1 MLLLQLACEN
11 WSLINLCR
19 SSGVATN
26 CQGVG
31 RSDILRDGPGTTQG
45 GFTMRNFLT
54 LKMAMVGI
62 LAATTMLTPGS
73 IVAQSA
79 GTVLKPADMEKL
91 MPASVF
97 YRGQSA
103 TTQLR
108 NSGGVKFGDGFFVLA
123 CLVDTSGYSTGVTA
137 KYQAYFIAEVPI
149 KIGGQNL
156 PAGVYGV
163 GFIADNK
170 LVVTDVGA
178 HDVLTVDS
186 ANDEALKRPVPLQMA
201 SDPAGGFRLYA
212 GRKYVVFSR

>member
-1 MLLLQLACEN
+1 
-11 WSLINLCR
+11 
-19 SSGVATN
+19 
-26 CQGVG
+26 
-31 RSDILRDGPGTTQG
+31 
-45 GFTMRNFLT
+45 MRNFLT

-123 CLVDTSGYSTGVTA
+123 CLVDTSGYSTGVAA

-212 GRKYVVFSR
+212 GRKYVVISR